1 MIRRPD
7 PSDTLVDTGDGLVGA
22 FQLLAAGLLE
32 QIGLHGYLMGL
43 EIAHAD
49 RLLSSVDVVASENR
63 MLARSWGNMDFDLG
77 VFLSKEGEVVRQVV
91 TGVSSV

>member
-7 PSDTLVDTGDGLVGA
+7 PSNTLVDTGDGPVGA
-22 FQLLAAGLLE
+22 FQLLATRLFE
-32 QIGLHGYLMGL
+32 QIGLLGYLMGF